1 MTLSDQIATRIRQ
14 QLEALKPQEMTLV
27 NGLTVTRDTN
37 RKQRLYIIGWR
48 KMDLDQ
54 ATDYI
59 SKRKKG
65 E

>member
-37 RKQRLYIIGWR
+37 RKQRLYIIGWH
-48 KMDLDQ
+48 KMNLDQ

>member
-1 MTLSDQIATRIRQ
+1 MTLSEQIATRIRR